1 MFLQFVLIRKTSF
14 IQKKEPTN
22 KQTKKET
29 RKQPKTLIN
38 RLKYNCRSSVQN
50 LYQDFGHLFRI
61 SPAKKMTWFRCVSS
75 CSQFVSPSAQFQGNL
90 SDKLKIKYMY
100 LDKQRHS
107 NTYRQAYIY
116 ISFFTHTIKSTS
128 MEKNFTVYFV
138 RKCVGDS
145 DTKQRCWRL
154 SGCAIIFCRYFF
166 VALRLKSCY
175 FMHPRCT
182 ILSCVKSVK
191 HLANQAILQNSP
203 LIAE

>member
-50 LYQDFGHLFRI
+50 LHQDFGHLFRI

-90 SDKLKIKYMY
+90 SNKLKIKYMY

-107 NTYRQAYIY
+107 NTYRQAYIFLF
-116 ISFFTHTIKSTS
+116 SHTLS
-128 MEKNFTVYFV
+128 NPHLW
-138 RKCVGDS
+138 RKILLFILLENVQEILTRNRDVGDYLDVLLFS
-145 DTKQRCWRL
+145 VD
-154 SGCAIIFCRYFF
+154 IFLWHY
-166 VALRLKSCY
+166 V
-175 FMHPRCT
+175 
-182 ILSCVKSVK
+182 
-191 HLANQAILQNSP
+191 
-203 LIAE
+203 